1 MQLLR
6 SPASFYQPDS
16 GREPLTFSLTA
27 LEDIIIPAAQQE
39 LLPRFA
45 RVERQHKRDGSVLT
59 EADLAVQSRIAAQLQ
74 QQWPET
80 VFLGEEMTAAE
91 QSALLDGGQPVWCL
105 DPLDGTSNF
114 AAGIP
119 YFCVSLALL
128 QQGGVRLG
136 IIYDPLRDECFT
148 ASHEQGACLNGEPL
162 RIKPSGLEL
171 RQTTALIDFK
181 RLEKDLATRLVTEQP
196 YASQRSFGSVALDWC
211 WLAAGRCH
219 VYLHGRSNIWD
230 YAAGNYIFHA
240 AGGYSSTLDG
250 ETVFTHALTP
260 RSSVAALDPSLFA
273 AWTKWLGITLK
284 E

>member
-1 MQLLR
+1 MT
-6 SPASFYQPDS
+6 Y
-16 GREPLTFSLTA
+16 SLA
-27 LEDIIIPAAQQE
+27 VLKDMIIPAAQEE

-59 EADLAVQSRIAAQLQ
+59 EADLAVQSRIATQLL
-74 QQWPET
+74 QQWPDT

-91 QSALLDGGQPVWCL
+91 QSQLLASGQPVWCL

-128 QQGGVRLG
+128 QQGEVLLG
-136 IIYDPLRDECFT
+136 IVYDPVRDECFT
-148 ASHEQGACLNGEPL
+148 ASGGQDARLNGELL
-162 RIKPSGLEL
+162 RVEQTGLEL
-171 RQTTALIDFK
+171 GQTTALIDFK
-181 RLEKDLATRLVTEQP
+181 RLEKDLATRLVTQIP

-219 VYLHGRSNIWD
+219 IYLHGRSNIWD
-230 YAAGNYIFHA
+230 YAAGNTIFHA

-250 ETVFTHALTP
+250 EAIFTHALTP
-260 RSSVAALDPSLFA
+260 RSSVAAVDQALFA
-273 AWTKWLGITLK
+273 AWTEWLGITVK
-284 E
+284 